1 MSRKEI
7 SHTLPTGY
15 ILNKKYV
22 IDYVRGEG
30 GFGITYVGHIYDS
43 NPVQN
48 VAIKEYFPSGVASRD
63 HSDTPYM
70 VTHFSGDFSVSFRK
84 GLHRFL
90 NEAVLLKN
98 FAYLDS
104 IVSILD
110 VFEANNT
117 AYLVMEYID
126 GINLKQLIASEGT
139 LSFSDMYTL
148 MLPVMK
154 DLAVIHEQGLIH
166 RDISPDNLLVG
177 LDNRLHLIDFGSVS
191 VANPNETKT
200 VTVILKAGYAPPE
213 QYLANG
219 HIGPWTDVYGL
230 CGTIYYILIGKPPV
244 DALLRMQ
251 NRTEDFFKLPENSDI
266 KPYQWNVIIR
276 GLSLEYSERYNSVK
290 MLYQSLTTPEI
301 TEEPITVM
309 MTKSSEN
316 IPVTNSNSI
325 ENSIPFVAKTP
336 NKIIRLFTIV
346 LAIITTFI
354 AGVWG
359 NSYINKMTDSIT
371 IDNSYTYQNITQP
384 LSMIN
389 VAGTTLENA
398 AAKLSELYPDIK
410 INTIYKYDPKNDI
423 GIVISQS
430 IPENTTFIKGELKK
444 LTLTIS
450 KGTEP
455 VTETVSSEAFDN
467 TDSTD
472 NNTSDS
478 SSTSGNTNVPV
489 SSTGNSNNTT
499 SQQDTK
505 KATKSS
511 KKSSKKTKE
520 NEYTTIHLD

>member
-1 MSRKEI
+1 
-7 SHTLPTGY
+7 
-15 ILNKKYV
+15 
-22 IDYVRGEG
+22 
-30 GFGITYVGHIYDS
+30 
-43 NPVQN
+43 
-48 VAIKEYFPSGVASRD
+48 
-63 HSDTPYM
+63 
-70 VTHFSGDFSVSFRK
+70 
-84 GLHRFL
+84 
-90 NEAVLLKN
+90 
-98 FAYLDS
+98 
-104 IVSILD
+104 
-110 VFEANNT
+110 
-117 AYLVMEYID
+117 
-126 GINLKQLIASEGT
+126 
-139 LSFSDMYTL
+139 
-148 MLPVMK
+148 
-154 DLAVIHEQGLIH
+154 
-166 RDISPDNLLVG
+166 
-177 LDNRLHLIDFGSVS
+177 
-191 VANPNETKT
+191 
-200 VTVILKAGYAPPE
+200 
-213 QYLANG
+213 
-219 HIGPWTDVYGL
+219 
-230 CGTIYYILIGKPPV
+230 
-244 DALLRMQ
+244 
-251 NRTEDFFKLPENSDI
+251 
-266 KPYQWNVIIR
+266 
-276 GLSLEYSERYNSVK
+276 

-398 AAKLSELYPDIK
+398 AAKLSELDPDIK